1 MKVYLNGSEIES
13 AGPGEFKVSTFDFQG
28 QSRLEVR
35 ELNTSIIQINAFE
48 LTNSEKGVTQLY
60 LILPKLNH
68 D

>member
-1 MKVYLNGSEIES
+1 LNGSEIES
-13 AGPGEFKVSTFDFQG
+13 AEPGEIKVATFDFQG

-35 ELNTSIIQINAFE
+35 ELNTSIIQINTFE
-48 LTNSEKGVTQLY
+48 LTNSEEGVTQLY